1 MRRRRR
7 LSKTLLDR
15 NAINFRPISNI
26 MELVARLQVEC
37 AVKEDN
43 QVKRMG
49 FIA

>member
-26 MELVARLQVEC
+26 MELVACLQVEC
-37 AVKEDN
+37 AVKETSMSKEWDL
-43 QVKRMG
+43 
-49 FIA
+49 